1 MSDDLQLTDPR
12 QFFSRQFPSHKNPPR
27 IFRAPG
33 RTNLIGEHTDYN
45 DGFVFPVAI
54 DRATCLAISPR
65 KDRILN
71 IHSEHFNE
79 TIQFNLDE
87 KNATPRKHWSDYVRG
102 VAFLL
107 QKSGIA
113 VQGADILIRSDV
125 PLGAGLSSSA
135 SLEVATAF
143 ALIAQANRELSKLE
157 VAQLCQRAENEFVGA
172 HVGIMDQFVSCFG
185 QSNHAIFLDCR
196 SLAHEAVPLPTNI
209 RLIMCNTMVK
219 HEIASGAYNERR
231 KNCEEAVAI
240 LKKVIPNIRALRDV
254 TSDLLQKHAQLLPE
268 ILFRRARHAV
278 TENARVLSARE
289 ALINND
295 LESLGALMQKSH
307 ASLHDDYEV
316 SCNELDV
323 MANLA
328 NDFPGCIGAR
338 MTGGGFGGCTI
349 NLVLTDQVEEFAIHI
364 REGYQG
370 ATGIAPEIYSCAA
383 SNGAA
388 ELRTSP

>member
-1 MSDDLQLTDPR
+1 MTDLQKLADLR
-12 QFFSRQFPSHKNPPR
+12 RSFSRQFPAHKTPAR

-33 RTNLIGEHTDYN
+33 RTNIIGEHTDYN
-45 DGFVFPVAI
+45 DGFVLPAAI
-54 DRATCLAISPR
+54 DRATHLAIAPR
-65 KDRILN
+65 HDHVLN

-87 KNATPRKHWSDYVRG
+87 INAAPRKHWSDYIRG
-102 VAFLL
+102 VAILL
-107 QKSGIA
+107 QNSGIL
-113 VQGADILIRSDV
+113 VRGADILIRSDV

-143 ALIAQANRELSKLE
+143 ALLAQANRELPKLE
-157 VAQLCQRAENEFVGA
+157 IAQLCQRAENEFVGA

-185 QSNHAIFLDCR
+185 QSNHVIFLDCR
-196 SLAHEAVPLPTNI
+196 SLAHQAVPLPTNI

-254 TSDLLQKHAQLLPE
+254 TSDQLQKHAQLLSE
-268 ILFRRARHAV
+268 ILYRRARHV
-278 TENARVLSARE
+278 ITENTRVLAARK

-307 ASLHDDYEV
+307 ASLRDDYEV

-323 MANLA
+323 MVDLA
-328 NDFPGCIGAR
+328 NNFPGCIGSR

-349 NLVLTDQVEEFAIHI
+349 NLVLTTQVEQFAIQI

-383 SNGAA
+383 SDGAA
-388 ELRTSP
+388 EIT

>member
-1 MSDDLQLTDPR
+1 MSADRQLSDLR
-12 QFFSRQFPSHKNPPR
+12 QSFSGQFPAHKIPPR

-45 DGFVFPVAI
+45 DGFVLPAAI
-54 DRATCLAISPR
+54 DRATWIAIAPR
-65 KDRILN
+65 ESRVLR

-79 TIQFNLDE
+79 TVSFNLDE
-87 KNATPRKHWSDYVRG
+87 TLPTPRRNWTDYVRG
-102 VAFLL
+102 VALL
-107 QKSGIA
+107 LRESGA
-113 VQGADILIRSDV
+113 APEGADMLIRSDV

-135 SLEVATAF
+135 SLEVASAF
-143 ALIAQANRELSKLE
+143 ALIAQANRELPKLE
-157 VAQLCQRAENEFVGA
+157 IAQLCQRAENEFVGA
-172 HVGIMDQFVSCFG
+172 RVGIMDQFVSCFG
-185 QSNHAIFLDCR
+185 QSDRAIFLDCR

-240 LKKVIPNIRALRDV
+240 LKKVIPNIHALRDV
-254 TSDLLQKHAQLLPE
+254 TPGQLQQHAQLLPDL
-268 ILFRRARHAV
+268 LFRRAHHVV

-307 ASLHDDYEV
+307 ASLRDDYEV

-323 MANLA
+323 MVNLA
-328 NDFPGCIGAR
+328 NSFPGCIGAR

-349 NLVLTDQVEEFAIHI
+349 NLVLTTQVEQFAIHM

-383 SNGAA
+383 SDGAA
-388 ELRTSP
+388 EIKTSA

>member
-1 MSDDLQLTDPR
+1 MTDLQHLTDLR
-12 QFFSRQFPSHKNPPR
+12 QSFSRQFPAHKTPPR

-33 RTNLIGEHTDYN
+33 RTNIIGEHTDYN
-45 DGFVFPVAI
+45 DGFVLPAAI
-54 DRATCLAISPR
+54 DRATYLAIAPR
-65 KDRILN
+65 ESHVLR
-71 IHSEHFNE
+71 IHSEHFSE
-79 TIQFNLDE
+79 TVSFNLRE
-87 KNATPRKHWSDYVRG
+87 TLATPRRDWTDYVRG
-102 VAFLL
+102 VAILL
-107 QKSGIA
+107 KESGIP
-113 VQGADILIRSDV
+113 VQSADILIRSDV

-143 ALIAQANRELSKLE
+143 ALIALANRDLPKIEI
-157 VAQLCQRAENEFVGA
+157 AQLCQRAENEFVGA

-196 SLAHEAVPLPTNI
+196 SLAHQAVPLPTNV

-231 KNCEEAVAI
+231 GDCDEAVAR
-240 LKKVIPNIRALRDV
+240 LENVVPGIRALRDV
-254 TSDLLQKHAQLLPE
+254 TPDLLQQHANLLPD
-268 ILFRRARHAV
+268 LLYRRARHVV
-278 TENARVLSARE
+278 TENARVLAARE
-289 ALINND
+289 ALLNNN

-307 ASLHDDYEV
+307 ASLRDDYEV

-323 MANLA
+323 MVNIAN
-328 NDFPGCIGAR
+328 NFPGCIGSR

-349 NLVLTDQVEEFAIHI
+349 NLVLTDQVEQFAIHI

-383 SNGAA
+383 SDGAA
-388 ELRTSP
+388 EIRTSP

>member
-1 MSDDLQLTDPR
+1 MSGDQQITDLR
-12 QFFSRQFPSHKNPPR
+12 QSFSRQFPAHKSAPR

-45 DGFVFPVAI
+45 DGFVLPAAI
-54 DRATCLAISPR
+54 DRATHLAIAPR
-65 KDRILN
+65 KDRLLK

-79 TIQFNLDE
+79 TIRFNLDE
-87 KNATPRKHWSDYVRG
+87 SAPSPRKNWSDYLIG
-102 VAFLL
+102 VAVLL

-113 VQGADILIRSDV
+113 VLSADILIRSDV

-135 SLEVATAF
+135 SLEVATAL
-143 ALIAQANRELSKLE
+143 ALIAQANCKLPKLE
-157 VAQLCQRAENEFVGA
+157 IAQLCQRAENEFVGA

-196 SLAHEAVPLPTNI
+196 SLSHQAVPLPANI

-240 LKKVIPNIRALRDV
+240 LKRVIPNIRALRDV
-254 TSDLLQKHAQLLPE
+254 TPDQLQKHAQLLPDV
-268 ILFRRARHAV
+268 LFRRAHHVV
-278 TENARVLSARE
+278 TENARVLAARE
-289 ALINND
+289 ALLNND

-307 ASLHDDYEV
+307 TSLRDDYEV

-323 MANLA
+323 MAKLGN
-328 NDFPGCIGAR
+328 NFPGCIGSR

-349 NLVLTDQVEEFAIHI
+349 NMVLTDQVEQFAIHM

-383 SNGAA
+383 SEGAGEIKSSA
-388 ELRTSP
+388 

>member
-1 MSDDLQLTDPR
+1 MTDLQHLTDLR
-12 QFFSRQFPSHKNPPR
+12 QSFSRQFPAHKTPPR

-45 DGFVFPVAI
+45 DGFVLPSAI
-54 DRATCLAISPR
+54 DRATYLAIAPR
-65 KDRILN
+65 HDRALN

-87 KNATPRKHWSDYVRG
+87 KNAAPQKHWSDYVRG
-102 VAFLL
+102 ITVLL
-107 QKSGIA
+107 QNSGVL
-113 VQGADILIRSDV
+113 VQGADVLIRSDI

-143 ALIAQANRELSKLE
+143 ALLAQANRELPKLE
-157 VAQLCQRAENEFVGA
+157 IAKLCRRAENEFVGA

-196 SLAHEAVPLPTNI
+196 SLTHEAVPLPMNI

-231 KNCEEAVAI
+231 KNCEDAVAI

-254 TSDLLQKHAQLLPE
+254 TPALLQQHSNLLPDL
-268 ILFRRARHAV
+268 LFRRAHHVV
-278 TENARVLSARE
+278 TENARVLSARA

-307 ASLHDDYEV
+307 ASLRDDYEV
-316 SCNELDV
+316 SCSELDV
-323 MANLA
+323 MVNLA
-328 NDFPGCIGAR
+328 NSFPGCIGSR

-349 NLVLTDQVEEFAIHI
+349 NLVLTDQVEEFAVHI

-383 SNGAA
+383 SDGAS
-388 ELRTSP
+388 EVI

>member
-1 MSDDLQLTDPR
+1 MTDPQHLTDLR
-12 QFFSRQFPSHKNPPR
+12 QSFSRQFPAHKISPR

-45 DGFVFPVAI
+45 DGFVLPAAI
-54 DRATCLAISPR
+54 DRVTYLAIAPR
-65 KDRILN
+65 HDLILS

-87 KNATPRKHWSDYVRG
+87 KNAAPRKHWSDYVRG
-102 VAFLL
+102 ITILL
-107 QKSGIA
+107 QNSGIL
-113 VQGADILIRSDV
+113 VQGADILIRSDL

-135 SLEVATAF
+135 SLEVATAI
-143 ALIAQANRELSKLE
+143 ALLAQANRELPKSE
-157 VAQLCQRAENEFVGA
+157 IAQLCQRAENEFVGA

-219 HEIASGAYNERR
+219 HEIASGAYNDRR
-231 KNCEEAVAI
+231 AECDDAVTLLA
-240 LKKVIPNIRALRDV
+240 KVIPNIRALRDV
-254 TSDLLQKHAQLLPE
+254 TPDQLQQHSNLLPDLLY
-268 ILFRRARHAV
+268 RRARHVV
-278 TENARVLSARE
+278 TENARVLAARD

-295 LESLGALMQKSH
+295 LEPLGALMQRSH
-307 ASLHDDYEV
+307 ASLRDDYEV

-323 MANLA
+323 MVNLA
-328 NDFPGCIGAR
+328 NNFPGCLGAR

-349 NLVLTDQVEEFAIHI
+349 NLVLTDQVEDFAIHI

-383 SNGAA
+383 SDGAR
-388 ELRTSP
+388 ENT

>member
-1 MSDDLQLTDPR
+1 MSADHQLTDLR
-12 QFFSRQFPSHKNPPR
+12 QSFSRQFPAHKTPPR

-45 DGFVFPVAI
+45 DGFVLPAAI
-54 DRATCLAISPR
+54 DRATCVAIAPR
-65 KDRILN
+65 HDRILN

-102 VAFLL
+102 VAILL
-107 QKSGIA
+107 QQSG
-113 VQGADILIRSDV
+113 VTVPSADILIRSDV

-143 ALIAQANRELSKLE
+143 ALLAQANRELPRLE
-157 VAQLCQRAENEFVGA
+157 IAQLCQRAENEFVGA

-231 KNCEEAVAI
+231 ENCEEAVAI
-240 LKKVIPNIRALRDV
+240 LKKAIPNIHALRDV
-254 TSDLLQKHAQLLPE
+254 TPDQLQKRAQLLPD
-268 ILFRRARHAV
+268 LLYRRARHVV
-278 TENARVLSARE
+278 TENARVLAARE
-289 ALINND
+289 ALLNNN
-295 LESLGALMQKSH
+295 LESLGTLMQKSH
-307 ASLHDDYEV
+307 ASLRDDYEV

-323 MANLA
+323 MVNLA
-328 NDFPGCIGAR
+328 NNFPGCLGSR

-349 NLVLTDQVEEFAIHI
+349 NLVLTDQVEDFAIHI

-383 SNGAA
+383 SDGAGEVRNSA
-388 ELRTSP
+388 

>member
-1 MSDDLQLTDPR
+1 MTDLQKLADLR
-12 QFFSRQFPSHKNPPR
+12 RSFSRQFPAHKTPAR

-33 RTNLIGEHTDYN
+33 RTNIIGEHTDYN
-45 DGFVFPVAI
+45 DGFVLPAAI
-54 DRATCLAISPR
+54 DRATQLAIAPR
-65 KDRILN
+65 HDHVLN

-79 TIQFNLDE
+79 AIQFNLDE
-87 KNATPRKHWSDYVRG
+87 INAAPRKHWSDYVRG
-102 VAFLL
+102 VAILL
-107 QKSGIA
+107 QNSGIL
-113 VQGADILIRSDV
+113 VRGADILIRSDV

-143 ALIAQANRELSKLE
+143 ALLAQANRELPKLE
-157 VAQLCQRAENEFVGA
+157 IAQLCQRAENEFVGA

-185 QSNHAIFLDCR
+185 QSNHVIFLDCR
-196 SLAHEAVPLPTNI
+196 SLAHQAVPLPTNI

-254 TSDLLQKHAQLLPE
+254 TSDQLQKHAQLLSE
-268 ILFRRARHAV
+268 ILYRRARHVV
-278 TENARVLSARE
+278 TENARVLAARK

-307 ASLHDDYEV
+307 ASLRDDYEV

-323 MANLA
+323 MVDLA
-328 NDFPGCIGAR
+328 NNFPGCIGSR

-349 NLVLTDQVEEFAIHI
+349 NLVLTTQVEQFAIQI

-383 SNGAA
+383 SDGAA
-388 ELRTSP
+388 EIT

>member
-1 MSDDLQLTDPR
+1 MTDLPHLTDLR
-12 QFFSRQFPSHKNPPR
+12 QSFSRQFPAHKAPPR

-45 DGFVFPVAI
+45 DGFVLPAAI
-54 DRATCLAISPR
+54 DRATWIAIAPR
-65 KDRILN
+65 EDRILN

-79 TIQFNLDE
+79 TIKFNLDE
-87 KNATPRKHWSDYVRG
+87 SAPAPRHHWSDYVRG
-102 VAFLL
+102 VAVLL
-107 QKSGIA
+107 QKSGIP

-157 VAQLCQRAENEFVGA
+157 IAQLCQRAENEFVGA

-196 SLAHEAVPLPTNI
+196 SLAQEAVPLPTNI

-254 TSDLLQKHAQLLPE
+254 TPDLLQQHSNLLPD
-268 ILFRRARHAV
+268 LLSRRARHVV
-278 TENARVLSARE
+278 TENARVLAARE

-307 ASLHDDYEV
+307 ASLRDDYEV

-328 NDFPGCIGAR
+328 NNFPGCVGAR

-349 NLVLTDQVEEFAIHI
+349 NLVRTTQVEQFAIHI

-383 SNGAA
+383 SDGASEIINSA
-388 ELRTSP
+388 

>member
-1 MSDDLQLTDPR
+1 MSDDHQLADLR
-12 QFFSRQFPSHKNPPR
+12 QSFSRQFPAHKTPPR

-45 DGFVFPVAI
+45 DGFVFPAAI
-54 DRATCLAISPR
+54 DRATWIAIAPR
-65 KDRILN
+65 HDRILN

-79 TIQFNLDE
+79 TIQFKLDDPSP
-87 KNATPRKHWSDYVRG
+87 TPRHHWSDYLRG
-102 VAFLL
+102 VAILL

-113 VQGADILIRSDV
+113 VPSANILIRSDV

-135 SLEVATAF
+135 SLEVAAAF
-143 ALIAQANRELSKLE
+143 ALIAQSNRELPKLE
-157 VAQLCQRAENEFVGA
+157 IAQLCQRAENEFVGA

-185 QSNHAIFLDCR
+185 QPTHAIFLDCR

-209 RLIMCNTMVK
+209 RLIMCNTIVK

-240 LKKVIPNIRALRDV
+240 LKKVIPNIHALRDV

-268 ILFRRARHAV
+268 ILFRRARHVV

-307 ASLHDDYEV
+307 ASLRDDYEV

-328 NDFPGCIGAR
+328 NNFPGCIGAR

-349 NLVLTDQVEEFAIHI
+349 NLVLSDQVEEFAIHI

-383 SNGAA
+383 SDGAG
-388 ELRTSP
+388 EIT

>member
-1 MSDDLQLTDPR
+1 MSAYHQLTDLR
-12 QFFSRQFPSHKNPPR
+12 QSFSRRFPAQKTPPR
-27 IFRAPG
+27 VFRAPG
-33 RTNLIGEHTDYN
+33 RANLIGEHTDYN
-45 DGFVFPVAI
+45 DGFVLPAAI
-54 DRATCLAISPR
+54 DRATYLAIAPR
-65 KDRILN
+65 NDRIVNL
-71 IHSEHFNE
+71 HSEHFNE

-87 KNATPRKHWSDYVRG
+87 KKATPRKHWSDYVRG
-102 VAFLL
+102 VAILL

-113 VQGADILIRSDV
+113 VPGADILIHSDV

-143 ALIAQANRELSKLE
+143 ALIAQANRKLPKLE
-157 VAQLCQRAENEFVGA
+157 IAKLCQRAENEFVGA

-185 QSNHAIFLDCR
+185 QFNHAIFLDCR
-196 SLAHEAVPLPTNI
+196 SLAHQAVPLPTNI

-219 HEIASGAYNERR
+219 HEIASSAYNERR
-231 KNCEEAVAI
+231 KNCEAAVAI
-240 LKKVIPNIRALRDV
+240 LKKVIPIIRALRDV
-254 TSDLLQKHAQLLPE
+254 TPDQLQEHAQILPDL
-268 ILFRRARHAV
+268 LFRRARHVV

-289 ALINND
+289 ALLNND

-307 ASLHDDYEV
+307 ASLRDDYEV

-323 MANLA
+323 MVDLA
-328 NDFPGCIGAR
+328 NNFLGCVGAR

-349 NLVLTDQVEEFAIHI
+349 NLVLTDQVEQFAIHM

-383 SNGAA
+383 SDRAT
-388 ELRTSP
+388 EVKTSA

>member
-1 MSDDLQLTDPR
+1 MSDDRQLTDLR
-12 QFFSRQFPSHKNPPR
+12 QSFSRQFPAHKTPPR

-45 DGFVFPVAI
+45 DGFVLPAAI
-54 DRATCLAISPR
+54 DRASYLAIAPR

-79 TIQFNLDE
+79 TIQLNLDE
-87 KNATPRKHWSDYVRG
+87 KNAAPRKHWSDYLHG
-102 VAFLL
+102 VAIVL
-107 QKSGIA
+107 QKSSIV

-143 ALIAQANRELSKLE
+143 ALIAQSNRELPKLE
-157 VAQLCQRAENEFVGA
+157 IAQLCQRAENEFVGA
-172 HVGIMDQFVSCFG
+172 PVGIMDQFVSCFG
-185 QSNHAIFLDCR
+185 QSNHVIFLDCR
-196 SLAHEAVPLPTNI
+196 SLAHQAVPLPTNI

-254 TSDLLQKHAQLLPE
+254 TSDQLQKHAQLLSE
-268 ILFRRARHAV
+268 ILYRRARHV
-278 TENARVLSARE
+278 ITENTRVLAARK

-307 ASLHDDYEV
+307 ASLRDDYEV

-323 MANLA
+323 MVDLA
-328 NDFPGCIGAR
+328 NNFPGCIGSR

-349 NLVLTDQVEEFAIHI
+349 NLVLTTQVEQFAIQI

-383 SNGAA
+383 SDGAA
-388 ELRTSP
+388 EIT

>member
-1 MSDDLQLTDPR
+1 MSDYHQLADLR
-12 QFFSRQFPSHKNPPR
+12 QSFSRQFPAHKTPPR

-45 DGFVFPVAI
+45 DGFVFPAAI
-54 DRATCLAISPR
+54 DRATWIAIAPR
-65 KDRILN
+65 NDRILN

-87 KNATPRKHWSDYVRG
+87 TAAAPRKHWSDYVRG
-102 VAFLL
+102 VAILL

-113 VQGADILIRSDV
+113 VPGADILIRSDV

-143 ALIAQANRELSKLE
+143 ALIAQANRELPKLE
-157 VAQLCQRAENEFVGA
+157 IAKLCQRAENEFVGA

-219 HEIASGAYNERR
+219 HEIASGDYNERR

-254 TSDLLQKHAQLLPE
+254 TPDQLQKHAQLLPDL
-268 ILFRRARHAV
+268 LFRRARHVV

-307 ASLHDDYEV
+307 ASLRDDYEV

-323 MANLA
+323 MADLA
-328 NDFPGCIGAR
+328 NNFPGCVGAR

-349 NLVLTDQVEEFAIHI
+349 NLVRTDQVEEFAIHM

-383 SNGAA
+383 SDGAA
-388 ELRTSP
+388 EIKTSA